1 MNLFCSLVNVE
12 YIDVGIVINGIN
24 CYIIFDE
31 SFFELFFVISLFWF
45 VEVECMY
52 VFGYFKSNYYFVE
65 FVWNYLICIF
75 LVFMLFY

>member
-31 SFFELFFVISLFWF
+31 SFFELFFVISLF
-45 VEVECMY
+45 
-52 VFGYFKSNYYFVE
+52 
-65 FVWNYLICIF
+65 
-75 LVFMLFY
+75 